1 MDNKLKTIK
10 MYKKQIMI
18 GIALIL
24 AVLMWIKMTSP
35 TEGMTELEVL
45 PVVEVLDSTLVAEPT
60 AADSIKWSKEL
71 DSTHASMEYW
81 YGVLDTNSDGDIDNS
96 EYIEDPCINN

>member
-1 MDNKLKTIK
+1 

-18 GIALIL
+18 GLVLIL
-24 AVLMWIKMTSP
+24 AVVMLVKMGSP
-35 TEGMTELEVL
+35 TVEVTEPEVL
-45 PVVEVLDSTLVAEPT
+45 PVVEALDSTLVTEPT
-60 AADSIKWSKEL
+60 ASDSIKWSKEL

-81 YGVLDTNSDGDIDNS
+81 YGVLDTNSDGDIDNL